1 MNIDDVHFRSR
12 HFIYR
17 THGPLPTIAKSHAYI
32 NMYDTYVTCTQ
43 DMRKKTWLAHWIDW
57 LLSQSLIFS
66 EIFDAIFKIVL
77 YSASLKLLF
86 DSTINMIN
94 IVDCRL

>member
-1 MNIDDVHFRSR
+1 MAGPMNIDDVHFRSR

-32 NMYDTYVTCTQ
+32 NMYDTYVTCSQ
-43 DMRKKTWLAHWIDW
+43 DMRKKTWLTYW
-57 LLSQSLIFS
+57 
-66 EIFDAIFKIVL
+66 IVL